1 MSRILVG
8 VDVCKDFL
16 DAHARPTAVQKRFD
30 NTPAGIEQLVAWVRS
45 LAPERVIFEST
56 GPYQKAAV
64 GALLAADLPAVVV
77 NARQVRDFA
86 KGTGQLAKTDVI
98 DAGILAH
105 FGEVVATVVRPL
117 PPQEIL
123 EFRELC
129 DRRGQLVR
137 MLASEKNHR
146 HAAQGASPKVIKNI
160 DKHIAFLQRQI
171 DHLEERMDRIVADS
185 ETFKA
190 KDEILQSIVG
200 IGPQVSRVLLV
211 HLPELGKGT
220 RRSIAALVGL
230 APFADDSGT
239 SSRIRHIRGGRAKVR
254 IALYQAAVAAIR
266 YCPTMKSFYAS
277 LKARGKATK
286 VALIAVA
293 RKLLVLANALGQ
305 PAPAIGHDPARP
317 SGVFMLPVPRP
328 GVLRAV
334 HGRAS
339 AAAVPGITGLT
350 ITIPVGQRVLP
361 LPDGDRY
368 LGFIFAEA
376 GTRHD
381 VETALTAARGRLRVV
396 IQ

>member
-16 DAHARPTAVQKRFD
+16 DAHARPSGAKKRFD
-30 NTPAGIEQLVAWVRS
+30 NTPAGIEELVVWIRS
-45 LAPERVIFEST
+45 FAPERVVFEST

-86 KGTGQLAKTDVI
+86 KGIGQLAKTDVI

-117 PPQEIL
+117 PSQEIL
-123 EFRELC
+123 EFRALC

-137 MLASEKNHR
+137 MLATEKNHR
-146 HAAQGASPKVIKNI
+146 HAAQGTSSKVLKNI
-160 DKHIAFLQRQI
+160 EKVSNFLERQI
-171 DHLEERMDRIVADS
+171 EELEDRMDRLVADS

-190 KDEILQSIVG
+190 KDDILQSITG
-200 IGPQVSRVLLV
+200 IGPQVSRTLLV
-211 HLPELGKGT
+211 HLPELGQGA
-220 RRSIAALVGL
+220 RQSITALVGL

-239 SSRIRHIRGGRAKVR
+239 VSKIRHIRGGRAKAR

-266 YCPTMKSFYAS
+266 YCDTMKAFYAS

-293 RKLLVLANALGQ
+293 RKLLVLANAL
-305 PAPAIGHDPARP
+305 
-317 SGVFMLPVPRP
+317 
-328 GVLRAV
+328 LRA
-334 HGRAS
+334 GIPYQPRANS
-339 AAAVPGITGLT
+339 ICPKNA
-350 ITIPVGQRVLP
+350 
-361 LPDGDRY
+361 
-368 LGFIFAEA
+368 
-376 GTRHD
+376 
-381 VETALTAARGRLRVV
+381 
-396 IQ
+396 